1 MKKIDIK
8 YFDEEITK
16 IEKIELGDCIDL
28 RSSVDI
34 DLKKGEFK
42 LIPLGIAMK
51 LPKGYEAHVYPRSST
66 FKNYKILQV
75 NSVGIIDC
83 SYCGDNDEWKFPA
96 YATEDTHI
104 GKNDRICQFRIV
116 KNQPKI
122 KFNIVEKLLG
132 KDREGFG
139 SSGVK

>member
-8 YFDEEITK
+8 YFDEEMTK
-16 IEKIELGDCIDL
+16 IEKIKLGDCIDL
-28 RSSVDI
+28 RSAVDI

-83 SYCGDNDEWKFPA
+83 SYCGDNDQWMYPS

-104 GKNDRICQFRIV
+104 SKNDRICQFRIV

-122 KFNIVEKLLG
+122 SFNVVEKLLG
-132 KDREGFG
+132 KDRKGFG
-139 SSGVK
+139 SSGIK